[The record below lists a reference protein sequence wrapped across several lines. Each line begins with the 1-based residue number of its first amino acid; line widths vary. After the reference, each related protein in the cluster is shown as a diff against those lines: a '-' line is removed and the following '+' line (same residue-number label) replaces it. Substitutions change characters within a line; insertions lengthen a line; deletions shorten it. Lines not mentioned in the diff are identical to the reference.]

1 MSEDINHEQLKGRIE
16 RDEDWREGMNAFRSW
31 TTNQLNEVHLA
42 IEEINKKLKENNN
55 G

>member
-31 TTNQLNEVHLA
+31 TTNQLNEVYLA
-42 IEEINKKLKENNN
+42 IEEINKKLKEKNN